1 MLLAFALI
9 LAAPSFAQVPQ
20 YESDGTSRRTVRI
33 KGLSSGECIKA
44 TMNGRVAKR
53 EFDKKGVVITGVV
66 IENASGARAFINVD
80 SSWLNSPQLSTVA
93 RDSISTGLQTLLR
106 EGRQVDLVIR
116 RCGAA
121 GRVLTL
127 DEVS

>member
-1 MLLAFALI
+1 
-9 LAAPSFAQVPQ
+9 
-20 YESDGTSRRTVRI
+20 
-33 KGLSSGECIKA
+33 
-44 TMNGRVAKR
+44 MNGRIAKR

-66 IENASGARAFINVD
+66 IEDASGARAFINVD
-80 SSWLNSPQLSTVA
+80 PSWLNSPQLSTVA